1 MDRQK
6 RYDDCFLLDTT
17 KFRWTIPDV
26 TGQIPAPRANH
37 TATLAGDKL
46 YIIGGYGGTGYSR
59 VMFNDVHVM
68 DTNTFEFTKLAVTG
82 TVPDPRANHVT
93 VCVRESLY
101 VLGGRSFTDVYE
113 DLYIFDLEENKWTKD
128 ASVTSAEP
136 CYNHT
141 GIACM
146 AVPTWKAFFFGGRHG
161 TYDQDQ
167 DTRKYSDQITV
178 LDADKMTWLQPSIAG
193 EAPPAR
199 EDSIMVYD
207 SKNSRMVMIGG
218 WADQMYN
225 DVHTLDVSMIVG
237 PPYAISGLSPI
248 IGPVDGGTELIIT
261 GMGFE
266 DAPCTVRFSFGKGE
280 DTFADS
286 SGEYVSPTEI
296 KVITPDFEEFGPKK
310 VDVRLSMKGDAMTTT
325 KTSYQFFENTKA
337 ENCVVYGPGTNKEC
351 STVAPVAIVIQAVD
365 GAGAM
370 RSSGLDTFDVE
381 VVNQKDGSEIP
392 KEEIAIQDN
401 DDGTYLITFKADNPG
416 THRVDILYK
425 ENALFGSPFEVE
437 FKEDLPADVNE
448 VNGAPMLE
456 QLTQDIA
463 EMVTFTS
470 ETATGL
476 DEPVATGEP
485 EPLLRVMG
493 HLFNV
498 KERSAEIEM
507 KINRY
512 RELIKYL
519 NKYHKINKNADLT
532 KLESA
537 NDVYKDIQKM
547 LPDVRA
553 KIANPF
559 KVASANT
566 KEEVAKFTLDCK
578 KYRQMFKD
586 NSFFKFE
593 TGPEASYTAIDASEE
608 DIKGLFTDAAAL
620 RDVCR
625 VYEFP
630 EIMEEASQQVDDC
643 QSDLGS
649 MRRAWANAEKIA
661 STFETFNGTL
671 WSDVKADEMEEEAK
685 ALQKSTRGLD
695 RAVRWCEAYKQQEQT
710 VKNML
715 VSLPLVGDLRH
726 PSMRDRHWAELKRVT
741 EKDFDQEAPDFT
753 LAGLLELGL
762 HMFADDVGEI
772 VDQAQK
778 EQKMEQTLK
787 TLDETWSGMEMLYDQ
802 HKDTDLQIF
811 RMDGEDFETLEDNQ
825 LVVQSMMASKYL
837 ATFETEIRGWQKTLN
852 TVADVVTIGAE
863 CVRAWSYLENLF
875 IYSEEVKRELPEDAK
890 RFAGLHEEMIGILKY
905 GASETNVVKM
915 CNKEGLFAQ
924 FEKIQEG
931 LTLCEKALAEYLDA
945 KKRMFPRFYFTS
957 TVDLLDILSNGNEP
971 LKIMTHMPKVICGIA
986 KLITTGGEGG
996 GDDRPTAS
1004 AMVAAVGKE
1013 DVDFHTPLKLMA
1025 KVESYLQ
1032 DVIDAMQNTLQQ
1044 AAVLSVKSVVTKPRR
1059 DWMYEDPAQITIA
1072 VNQIQWVIGVEKALD
1087 ELLAGGGPDGSALV
1101 DYSKEQI
1108 DGLSELISIT
1118 RTELTKPQRTLV
1130 MVLITMDTHN
1140 RDVIRNYLLK
1150 QGVYDKDNFLWAS
1163 QLRPKWV
1170 TEEEK
1175 ILFSICDARVPY
1187 GYEYLGN
1194 GPRLVIT
1201 PLTDRIYVTATQAQN
1216 LSLGC
1221 APAGPAGTGKTE
1233 STKDLSSALAVPI
1246 YVFNCA
1252 PEMDYRSL
1260 GDIFKGLAASGAWGC
1275 FDEFNRLIPEV
1286 LSVCTVQYK
1295 AVTDAIRAGLKEFM
1309 LMGDMMTLI
1318 PSAMAF
1324 ITMNPGYLGRSELPE
1339 GLKALFR
1346 PITVMVPD
1354 FGLICENML
1363 MAEGFETAVVLGK
1376 RFFTL
1381 YDLCKRLLSKQM
1393 HYDWGLRAIK
1403 SVLVVAGGFKRAE
1416 PEMDEG
1422 GILMRALRDFNIPK
1436 IVSDDMTVFMGLLGD
1451 LFPGLD
1457 PPRKRDMD
1465 FEALVKKTTLDN
1477 DLHPDDEFILKSVQ
1491 LGELME
1497 IRHCVFVMG
1506 PAGCGK
1512 SKAWQILAQ
1521 AKNEAQD
1528 KFTHLFPNQSTSGG
1542 GKITAKDVN
1551 PKSIETSELYGYVNM
1566 ATREWKDG
1574 LLSSTMRDLGN
1585 DPDKNP
1591 KWILLDGDLDANWIE
1606 SMNSVMDDNK
1616 ILTLP
1621 SNERITL
1628 YPHMRLIFEI
1638 RDLKHA
1644 TPATSSRAGI
1654 LFISDG
1660 DGYQWRCM
1668 VKAWLSSRKEE
1679 DGYTPELK
1687 EELAGY
1693 FEKYIGPT
1701 LYQIKKEF
1709 FTIIPIVDVQAVEV
1723 MFHILA
1729 GLLTDDVIKGDL
1741 RELLETFIVFACV
1754 WAFGSPLF
1762 TKDNVNYRKEF
1773 SSWWKSEHKTVKFP
1787 SRGEVFDYFI
1797 DLEEKK
1803 FEPWTKIVPVL
1814 EFDSTTMEMSSITVP
1829 TPETVA
1835 VDFMCDILLPRR
1847 NPVMLV
1853 GEAGTGKTQ
1862 QLMGK
1867 LRKMQEESD
1876 GDYVFASVVFNYYSD
1891 SFALQEILEQSLEK
1905 KAGINFGPKGKA
1917 KLIYFVDDLNM
1928 PQLDAY
1934 MTQTSISLMRTHF
1947 DYQHW
1952 YDRQKFTLKNIGN
1965 CQWVSAM
1972 NPSAGSSLVNPRL
1985 MRWYM
1990 VFAVEIP
1997 GGESLYAIYNTF
2009 LEGHLK
2015 PFPDECQKLVS
2026 NLIRGALTVQTQVMQ
2041 TFRKTAVNFH
2051 YEFNIRHLSR
2061 VFTGLLG
2068 SRPEQFK
2075 DPDKFVRMWMH
2086 ESERVYGDILVS
2098 YEHLGQYQ
2106 KISQG
2111 VVKKL
2116 FPNVSI
2122 DRFYAKSNADPLVYS
2137 HFAGGDL
2144 TDKLYDEIQTYDQLS
2159 EILNGALKEYNEMNA
2174 VMDLV
2179 LFTDALKHICRV
2191 TRVINNTGGH
2201 ALLVGV
2207 GGMGKQS
2214 LSRLSSFV
2222 CGYTTV
2228 QIQIS
2233 QAYTIT
2239 SSPGLKE
2246 DIRTMY
2252 TKSGLKEEGICFL
2265 FTDSQIADEKFLVY
2279 INDLLSSGDIPGLFA
2294 PDEMEGCING
2304 VRSRVKAAG
2313 IPETTDNCWRFF
2325 IDSVR
2330 TNLHMCLCFSP
2341 VGGDMAR
2348 RAQRFPALINNTCI
2362 DWFQDWPQSA
2372 LLSVTQKFLAEVEG
2386 GLGDEE
2392 TTENVIKFMP
2402 WSFELVNNV
2411 AREFKASEKR
2421 DVYTTPKSFLE
2432 LLGFYKRMLESK
2444 RSETDAAI
2452 NRLDTGLTKLLE
2464 TSEAVAVMEEE
2475 LKVKSVEVAE
2485 KKEKAEGI
2493 AEVVGKEKA
2502 IVDAQ
2507 AAAAAV
2513 EGEKCDAIAKEAG
2526 EIQQS
2531 AETDLAKAE
2540 PAVREAEAALD
2551 TLDKK
2556 ELGECKG
2563 MAKPPGGV
2571 DDVFAAVLVLLAN
2584 SGGRKDIA
2592 CNKKGMPKDLSW
2604 KAAQLLMKDVV
2615 GFIVQLKGV
2624 KDLID
2629 TDQVPAV
2636 NFENIR
2642 PYLAMEHFNYEIIKK
2657 KSAAAAGCCMFV
2669 IAIVTYYDIVVTVEP
2684 KRQALR
2690 EATEKLNKASAEL
2703 EVINAEVADLQAKLK
2718 VLVDQFDEADNTK
2731 KAAIAESDLCAKKLG
2746 LAQRLVAALAS
2757 EKVRWAESIEQLKT
2771 DYTVLT
2777 GDCLLA
2783 AAFVSYVGPFTKPF
2797 RTRLIEE
2804 EMAPFVQSNNIPLSE
2819 DADPLKV
2826 MVTASEI
2833 AEWGAEGLP
2842 ADPVS
2847 VENGTILTRCTRY
2860 PVMIDPQLQG
2870 IAWIKERESKRNLQ
2884 VTRLTA
2890 KDMIGV
2896 MERSIEGGHS
2906 VLIENMGET
2915 IEAVLANVVGRRLFK
2930 KGRSMYVQLGEK
2942 EVQFNDTF
2950 QLFMHTKLSNPH
2962 YPPEV
2967 QAEATVINFSVTE
2980 NGLEDQLLALVVCKE
2995 RPDLE
3000 QQKAKLISD
3009 QNGFLIKMKELE
3021 DDLLFRLANAEGD
3034 ITEDVEL
3041 IENLEESKRIATD
3054 IMEKQKVAAE
3064 TEITINEA
3072 RENYRPPAGRGA
3084 LLFFL
3089 MVNLNKVHTFYQ
3101 FSLNSY
3107 VAVFSR
3113 AIDLVSKPKKP
3124 KNPLLKLK
3132 MAVTRATKKF
3142 SWSVD
3147 VLKQARAGGDF
3158 GGGGVPVPKTKEE
3171 LDERLKVLTESVQFT
3186 VVSYIRRGLFVVD
3199 KMTLATQVTLWVLRK
3214 EGELPAD
3221 EVGILISGKQTNT
3234 GASMSQL
3241 LAEWL
3246 PESAWLGLQAL
3257 KEIKAFEKLPDDMD
3271 SSPEMWKRWYDLEK
3285 PELVDMPKEY
3295 KSMDEWKKIMVLRVV
3310 RPDRVTPAM
3319 SQFIKD
3325 RMGGRYIDE
3334 EAFDMRACYNESGP
3348 STPIFF
3354 VLFPG
3359 VDPTPDVEK
3368 LGDQLGFTEAKGN
3381 YVNIS
3386 MGQGQE
3392 APAEQGLDNF
3402 AKNGGWV
3409 FLQNIHLMAGWLPSL
3424 ERKLEIC
3431 AETGHDDFR
3440 CFLSAEQPMF
3450 AGMPAPMVKSIPEA
3464 ILQSCIKVANE
3475 APVDAK
3481 ANLRMAYAN
3490 FSEDKWGPC
3499 GDDQKKI
3506 SDCKNVLFA
3515 LCVFHTML
3523 LGRKKFGFV
3532 GWSRVYPFNTGDLT
3546 ISSDVMVAYI
3556 RDNAET
3562 PYADLRYI
3570 FGEIMYG
3577 GHITDPWDRRVDN
3590 NYLTVL
3596 VGEHTVE
3603 GFECMPGFPMPNP
3616 AETDYDGYC
3625 AHIEEKMPLE
3635 DPTMYGLHPNAGIG
3649 NLLTATS
3656 VLFDTIMTLSG
3667 GGGGGGGGAGMEAA
3681 VATMVEE
3688 YLEKLPENF
3697 NMFEIRSRVTEKSPY
3712 VLVVLQEIEM
3722 MNGLLSEIRRSLI
3735 ELQLGLQGALNMSPG
3750 METLMGCLFTAKI
3763 PPTWTKAAYASLK
3776 GLVAWWADMQDRVNQ
3791 LTNWSDTLILPVSVW
3806 ISGLFNANAFLT
3818 AINQTTSRREGLPLD
3833 TMDTLVDVTK
3843 VMDPNSQ
3850 EGPVEDGALIHGC
3863 YMEGA
3868 RWNSEEG
3875 CIADSF
3881 LKDLH
3886 PEMPLL
3892 HVFSQQAPAL
3902 ETRFIEQGYYECP
3915 VFSCTTRGASNT
3927 NAIFGASIKM
3937 KEGDKKEKW
3946 ISAACCLLFSE
3957 D

>member
-1 MDRQK
+1 
-6 RYDDCFLLDTT
+6 
-17 KFRWTIPDV
+17 
-26 TGQIPAPRANH
+26 
-37 TATLAGDKL
+37 
-46 YIIGGYGGTGYSR
+46 
-59 VMFNDVHVM
+59 
-68 DTNTFEFTKLAVTG
+68 
-82 TVPDPRANHVT
+82 
-93 VCVRESLY
+93 
-101 VLGGRSFTDVYE
+101 
-113 DLYIFDLEENKWTKD
+113 
-128 ASVTSAEP
+128 
-136 CYNHT
+136 
-141 GIACM
+141 
-146 AVPTWKAFFFGGRHG
+146 
-161 TYDQDQ
+161 
-167 DTRKYSDQITV
+167 
-178 LDADKMTWLQPSIAG
+178 
-193 EAPPAR
+193 
-199 EDSIMVYD
+199 
-207 SKNSRMVMIGG
+207 
-218 WADQMYN
+218 
-225 DVHTLDVSMIVG
+225 
-237 PPYAISGLSPI
+237 
-248 IGPVDGGTELIIT
+248 
-261 GMGFE
+261 
-266 DAPCTVRFSFGKGE
+266 
-280 DTFADS
+280 
-286 SGEYVSPTEI
+286 
-296 KVITPDFEEFGPKK
+296 
-310 VDVRLSMKGDAMTTT
+310 MKGDAMTTT
-325 KTSYQFFENTKA
+325 KTQYQYFENTKA
-337 ENCVVYGPGTNKEC
+337 ENCVVYGPGTNPVC
-351 STVAPVAIVIQAVD
+351 SAAAPVAIVIQAVD

-370 RSSGLDTFDVE
+370 RDSGLDTFDVE
-381 VVNQKDGSEIP
+381 VVNQASGAEVPTDEIN
-392 KEEIAIQDN
+392 IVDN
-401 DDGTYLITFKADNPG
+401 DDGTYLVTFSPEGAG

-425 ENALFGSPFEVE
+425 ENALNGSPFEVD
-437 FKEDLPADVNE
+437 FQEDVSTDVNE
-448 VNGAPMLE
+448 INGKPMLD
-456 QLTQDIA
+456 QLAKDI
-463 EMVTFTS
+463 EELSVFTTGTS
-470 ETATGL
+470 KGL
-476 DEPVATGEP
+476 DEPVATGDT

-498 KERSAEIEM
+498 KGRSEEIAT

-519 NKYHKINKNADLT
+519 KKYHNVNKSADLN
-532 KLESA
+532 KLEAA
-537 NDVYKDIQKM
+537 NETFKDISKS
-547 LPDVRA
+547 LPEVRT
-553 KIANPF
+553 KIAQPM
-559 KVASANT
+559 KVAAAAT
-566 KEEVAKFTLDCK
+566 REEVKQFTENCNQ
-578 KYRQMFKD
+578 YRQMFKK
-586 NSFFKFE
+586 STFFQFE
-593 TGPEASYTAIDASEE
+593 TGPEASYSAIDASTA
-608 DIKGLFTDAAAL
+608 DIGGLDKEATVLAE
-620 RDVCR
+620 VCK

-630 EIMEEASQQVDDC
+630 EVMEEASKVVSDC
-643 QSDLGS
+643 QSDLVSIRNG
-649 MRRAWANAEKIA
+649 WGNAQAIA
-661 STFETFNGTL
+661 ETFEGFNACL
-671 WSDVKADEMEEEAK
+671 WVDVNADDMEEKAK
-685 ALQKSTRGLD
+685 ALQKSTRQLD
-695 RAVRWCEAYKQQEQT
+695 RAIRWCDAYKQQEQT

-715 VSLPLVGDLRH
+715 VALPLVSDLRH
-726 PSMRDRHWAELKRVT
+726 PSMRDRHWAELKKAT
-741 EKDFDQEAPDFT
+741 EKNFDLEAPDFA
-753 LAGLLELGL
+753 LRDLLDLGL
-762 HMFADDVGEI
+762 HMFGEDVGEI

-778 EQKMEQTLK
+778 EEKMEKTLK
-787 TLDETWSGMEMLYDQ
+787 ELESTWSVMELLYDQ
-802 HKDTDLQIF
+802 HKDTDLQLF

-837 ATFETEIRGWQKTLN
+837 ATFETEIRGWQKKLATI
-852 TVADVVTIGAE
+852 ADVITVSAE
-863 CVRAWSYLENLF
+863 IQRTWSYLENLF
-875 IYSEEVKRELPEDAK
+875 IYSDEVKKELPEDAK
-890 RFAGLHEEMIGILKY
+890 RFAGLHEEIIAILKY
-905 GASETNVVKM
+905 AVGETNVVKM
-915 CNKEGLFAQ
+915 CNKEGLFGQ
-924 FEKIQEG
+924 LESISGG
-931 LTLCEKALAEYLDA
+931 LDLCEKALADYLDA
-945 KKRMFPRFYFTS
+945 KKRIFPRFHFTS
-957 TVDLLDILSNGNEP
+957 TVDLLDMLSNGNNP
-971 LKIMTHMPKVICGIA
+971 LKIMPHMPKVICGIA
-986 KLITTGGEGG
+986 TLNVTGGEDGR
-996 GDDRPTAS
+996 DRPTAS
-1004 AMVAAVGKE
+1004 GMVAAVGVE
-1013 DVDFHTPLKLMA
+1013 EVDFSAPLKLLN
-1025 KVESYLQ
+1025 KIESYLQ
-1032 DVIDAMQNTLQQ
+1032 DVIDAMQQ
-1044 AAVLSVKSVVTKPRR
+1044 ALKSQAISSVKSVTTKPRR
-1059 DWMYEDPAQITIA
+1059 DWMYEDPAQITNA
-1072 VNQIQWVIGVEKALD
+1072 VNQMQWVDGVENAMDDLM
-1087 ELLAGGGPDGSALV
+1087 AGGGADGPALK
-1101 DYSKEQI
+1101 DYAQTQI
-1108 DGLSELISIT
+1108 EGLSELISIT
-1118 RTELTKPQRTLV
+1118 RTNLSKPQRTLV

-1140 RDVIRNYLLK
+1140 RDIIAKLLK
-1150 QGVYDKDNFLWAS
+1150 QKVYDKNNFLWAS
-1163 QLRPKWV
+1163 QLRPKWQ
-1170 TEEEK
+1170 TEEER

-1194 GPRLVIT
+1194 GPRLVVT

-1233 STKDLSSALAVPI
+1233 TTKDLSSALAVPI

-1295 AVTDAIRAGLKEFM
+1295 AVTDAIRGGLKEFM

-1381 YDLCKRLLSKQM
+1381 YDLCKRLLSAQM

-1416 PEMDEG
+1416 PDMDEG

-1436 IVSDDMTVFMGLLGD
+1436 IVADDMTVFMGLLGD

-1457 PPRKRDMD
+1457 PPRKRDME
-1465 FEALVKKTTLDN
+1465 FEKLVEKCTLDN

-1491 LGELME
+1491 LGELLE

-1521 AKNEAQD
+1521 AKNEAQQR
-1528 KFTHLFPNQSTSGG
+1528 FTHLFPNQSTKDG
-1542 GKITAKDVN
+1542 GKVTAKDVN

-1591 KWILLDGDLDANWIE
+1591 KWIMLDGDLDANWIE

-1628 YPHMRLIFEI
+1628 FPHMRMIFEI

-1654 LFISDG
+1654 LFISD
-1660 DGYQWRCM
+1660 DAGYQWRCI
-1668 VKAWLSSRKEE
+1668 VKAWISSRSEE
-1679 DGYTPELK
+1679 DGYTAELK
-1687 EELAGY
+1687 EELAQH
-1693 FEKYIGPT
+1693 FETYIGPT
-1701 LYQIKKEF
+1701 LFQIKKDF
-1709 FTIIPIVDVQAVEV
+1709 HSIIPVVDVQSVET
-1723 MFHILA
+1723 MFHLLA
-1729 GLLTDDVIKGDL
+1729 GLLTEDVVKGEL
-1741 RELLETFIVFACV
+1741 RPLLETYIVFACV

-1762 TKDNVNYRKEF
+1762 TKDNVNYKKEF
-1773 SSWWKSEHKTVKFP
+1773 SSWWKSEFKTVKFP
-1787 SRGEVFDYFI
+1787 SRGEVFDYFV
-1797 DLEEKK
+1797 DLETKK
-1803 FEPWTKIVPVL
+1803 FEPWSKIVPVI
-1814 EFDSTTMEMSSITVP
+1814 EYDSSMEMSSITVP
-1829 TPETVA
+1829 TPETVS

-1862 QLMGK
+1862 QLTGK
-1867 LRKMQEESD
+1867 LRQMQTESE
-1876 GDYVFASVVFNYYSD
+1876 GDYVFSTICFNYYSD
-1891 SFALQEILEQSLEK
+1891 SFSLQTILEQSLEK

-1917 KLIYFVDDLNM
+1917 KLIYFIDDLNM

-1952 YDRQKFTLKNIGN
+1952 YDRQKFTLKNIHN

-1972 NPSAGSSLVNPRL
+1972 NPTAGSSTVNPRL
-1985 MRWYM
+1985 QRWYM
-1990 VFAVEIP
+1990 VFAIELP

-2015 PFPDECQKLVS
+2015 EFGEECQKLSS
-2026 NLIRGALTVQTQVMQ
+2026 NLIRAALTVQTQVSQ

-2051 YEFNIRHLSR
+2051 YEFNIRHLTR

-2075 DPDKFVRMWMH
+2075 DPDKFVRMWLH

-2098 YEHLGQYQ
+2098 YEHLAQYQ
-2106 KISQG
+2106 KLSQG
-2111 VVKKL
+2111 VAKKL
-2116 FPNVSI
+2116 FPSVSI
-2122 DRFYAKSNADPLVYS
+2122 DRFYAKENPDPLIYC
-2137 HFAGGDL
+2137 HFAEGDL
-2144 TDKLYDEIQTYDQLS
+2144 NDKLYDEIGSFDALGD
-2159 EILNGALKEYNEMNA
+2159 ILNNALKEYNEINA

-2179 LFTDALKHICRV
+2179 LFIDAMKHICRV
-2191 TRVINNTGGH
+2191 TRVINNSGGH

-2214 LSRLSSFV
+2214 LSRLSAFV

-2233 QAYTIT
+2233 QAYTIN

-2246 DIRTMY
+2246 DIRMMY
-2252 TKSGLKEEGICFL
+2252 TKAGVKEEGICFL
-2265 FTDSQIADEKFLVY
+2265 FTDAQIADEKFLVY
-2279 INDLLSSGDIPGLFA
+2279 LNDLLSSGDIPGLFA
-2294 PDEMEGCING
+2294 ADEKEEVINS

-2313 IPETTDNCWRFF
+2313 MPDTQDNCWRFF
-2325 IDSVR
+2325 ISQVQM
-2330 TNLHMCLCFSP
+2330 NLHMCLCFSP
-2341 VGGDMAR
+2341 VGDDMSR
-2348 RAQRFPALINNTCI
+2348 RARRFPALINCTSI

-2372 LLSVTQKFLAEVEG
+2372 LLSVTQKFLSNLEG
-2386 GLGDEE
+2386 GLGDEDV
-2392 TTENVIKFMP
+2392 TESVIKFMP
-2402 WSFELVNNV
+2402 WSFELVNKV
-2411 AREFKASEKR
+2411 AAEFKVAEKR

-2432 LLGFYKRMLESK
+2432 LLGFYKRMLLTK
-2444 RSETDAAI
+2444 REETNAAI
-2452 NRLDTGLTKLLE
+2452 ERLDTGLTKLLE
-2464 TSEAVAVMEEE
+2464 TSESVAAMEEE
-2475 LKVKSVEVAE
+2475 LQVKSVEVAE

-2493 AEVVGKEKA
+2493 ADVVGKEKA
-2502 IVDAQ
+2502 VVDEQ

-2513 EGEKCDAIAKEAG
+2513 EGEKCDVIAKEAA
-2526 EIQQS
+2526 EIQAS
-2531 AETDLAKAE
+2531 AEKDLEKAE

-2563 MAKPPGGV
+2563 MAKPPPGV
-2571 DDVFAAVLVLLAN
+2571 DDVFSSVLVLLAN
-2584 SGGRKDIA
+2584 AGGAKDIA
-2592 CNKKGMPKDLSW
+2592 CTKKGMPKDVSW

-2615 GFIVQLKGV
+2615 GFIARLKGV

-2629 TDQVPAV
+2629 TNQVPKV
-2636 NFENIR
+2636 NFDHIR
-2642 PYLAMEHFNYEIIKK
+2642 PYLAMEHYTPEVIKK
-2657 KSAAAAGCCMFV
+2657 KSNAAAGCCMFV

-2690 EATEKLNKASAEL
+2690 EATEKLNKATAEL
-2703 EVINAEVADLQAKLK
+2703 EVINAEVAELQAKLQ
-2718 VLVDQFDEADNTK
+2718 VLIEQFDEAESTK
-2731 KAAIAESDLCAKKLG
+2731 NAAIAESDACEKKLN

-2757 EKVRWAESIEQLKT
+2757 EKVRWAEGIEQLKAS
-2771 DYTVLT
+2771 YGLLT

-2797 RTRLIEE
+2797 RTKLIEG
-2804 EMAPFVQSNNIPLSE
+2804 EMAPWLQGNNIPMGE
-2819 DADPLKV
+2819 AVDPLKV
-2826 MVTASEI
+2826 MVES
-2833 AEWGAEGLP
+2833 AEVAAWGSEGLP
-2842 ADPVS
+2842 SDAVS
-2847 VENGTILTRCTRY
+2847 VENGAIVTRCTRY
-2860 PVMIDPQLQG
+2860 PVMIDPQLQA
-2870 IAWIKERESKRNLQ
+2870 ISWIKERESKRNLQ
-2884 VTRLTA
+2884 VTRLA
-2890 KDMIGV
+2890 SKDMINV
-2896 MERSIEGGHS
+2896 MERSIEAGHS

-2942 EVQFNDTF
+2942 EVEFNDNF
-2950 QLFMHTKLSNPH
+2950 KLFLHTKLSNPH

-2980 NGLEDQLLALVVCKE
+2980 GGLEDQLLALVVCKE

-3009 QNGFLIKMKELE
+3009 QNGFMIKMKELE

-3054 IMEKQKVAAE
+3054 IQEKQVIAAE
-3064 TEITINEA
+3064 TEITINAA
-3072 RENYRPPAGRGA
+3072 RENYRPTATRGA

-3101 FSLNSY
+3101 FSLNAY
-3107 VAVFSR
+3107 VAVIQR

-3132 MAVTRATKKF
+3132 MAVSRATKKF
-3142 SWSVD
+3142 DWSVD
-3147 VLKQARAGGDF
+3147 VLKAAREGGDF
-3158 GGGGVPVPKTKEE
+3158 GGGGVPVPKSDEE
-3171 LDERLKVLTESVQFT
+3171 LQERLDVLTESVQFT
-3186 VVSYIRRGLFVVD
+3186 VVSYIRRGLFVRD
-3199 KMTLATQVTLWVLRK
+3199 KMTLATQVCLWVLRK
-3214 EGELPAD
+3214 NGDLPAD
-3221 EVGILISGKQTNT
+3221 EVASLISGRQEDT
-3234 GASMSQL
+3234 GAAMSQI

-3257 KEIKAFEKLPDDMD
+3257 KRLQAFAKLPDDMD

-3295 KSMDEWKKIMVLRVV
+3295 KNLDDWKKMLVLRVV

-3325 RMGGRYIDE
+3325 RMGSRYIDE
-3334 EAFDMRACYNESGP
+3334 EAFDMRACFNESSP

-3368 LGDQLGFTEAKGN
+3368 LGTQLGFTAEKGN
-3381 YVNIS
+3381 YINIS

-3392 APAEQGLDNF
+3392 QTAEQSLDNF

-3409 FLQNIHLMAGWLPSL
+3409 FLQNVHLMSSWLLSL
-3424 ERKLEIC
+3424 ERKLEI
-3431 AETGHDDFR
+3431 AGLTGHDDFR
-3440 CFLSAEQPMF
+3440 CFISAEQPMF
-3450 AGMPAPMVKSIPEA
+3450 AGMPAPMVKTIPEA
-3464 ILQSCIKVANE
+3464 ILQNCIKVANE

-3490 FSEDKWGPC
+3490 FDESKWASC
-3499 GDDQKKI
+3499 GEDQKKVN
-3506 SDCKNVLFA
+3506 DAKNCLFA

-3523 LGRKKFGFV
+3523 LGRKKFGYV
-3532 GWSRVYPFNTGDLT
+3532 GWSRSYPFNTGDLT

-3556 RDNAET
+3556 RDNDET
-3562 PYADLRYI
+3562 PYDDLKYI

-3577 GHITDPWDRRVDN
+3577 GHITDPWDRKVDN

-3596 VGEHTVE
+3596 LGEHTQE
-3603 GFECMPGFPMPNP
+3603 GFEVMPRFPMPNP
-3616 AETDYDGYC
+3616 AETDYNGYR

-3635 DPTMYGLHPNAGIG
+3635 DPTMYGLHANAGIG
-3649 NLLTATS
+3649 NLMNATAN
-3656 VLFDTIMTLSG
+3656 LFDTIMTLQG
-3667 GGGGGGGGAGMEAA
+3667 AGGGGGGGGASMES
-3681 VATMVEE
+3681 VVGGMVEE
-3688 YLEKLPENF
+3688 YLEKLPEDF

-3712 VLVVLQEIEM
+3712 VLVVLQEVER
-3722 MNGLLSEIRRSLI
+3722 MNTLLQEIRRSLI
-3735 ELQLGLQGALNMSPG
+3735 ELQLGLQGALNMSAG
-3750 METLMGCLFTAKI
+3750 METLLQNLFSAKV

-3776 GLVAWWADMQDRVNQ
+3776 SLVPWWADMQDRVGQ
-3791 LTNWSDTLILPVSVW
+3791 LTDWSDTLILPKSVW

-3818 AINQTTSRREGLPLD
+3818 AINQTTARRDGLPLD
-3833 TMDTLVDVTK
+3833 TMDTLVDVTQ
-3843 VMDPNSQ
+3843 VMDPSSQ
-3850 EGPVEDGALIHGC
+3850 EGPPEDGATVHGL

-3868 RWNSEEG
+3868 RWNAEDK
-3875 CIADSF
+3875 CIAESF

-3886 PEMPLL
+3886 PQMPLL
-3892 HVFSQQAPAL
+3892 HIFSQQAPAL
-3902 ETRFIEQGYYECP
+3902 ETRFEQEGYYECP
-3915 VFSCTTRGASNT
+3915 VFTCSTRGANNT

-3937 KEGDKKEKW
+3937 NEADTKERW
-3946 ISAACCLLFSE
+3946 ISAACCLLMG
-3957 D
+3957 DD